1 MNECV
6 LSKSF
11 LPELMIRTKINIFL
25 YESVWAE
32 YNTKVNLFKLSEQI
46 YSVRSDEEK
55 SSV

>member
-11 LPELMIRTKINIFL
+11 LPELMIRTEINIFL

-46 YSVRSDEEK
+46 YSVRSD
-55 SSV
+55 

>member
-11 LPELMIRTKINIFL
+11 LPELMIRMEINIFL

-32 YNTKVNLFKLSEQI
+32 YNTKVNWFKLS
-46 YSVRSDEEK
+46 K
-55 SSV
+55 

>member
-11 LPELMIRTKINIFL
+11 LPELMIRTEINIFL

-32 YNTKVNLFKLSEQI
+32 YNTKVNWFKLS
-46 YSVRSDEEK
+46 K
-55 SSV
+55 